1 MSTPSVGDGSSS
13 SGGTGPGAP
22 LRDDGSEVVPM
33 VNPDQYVI
41 MEDLE
46 QMLRR
51 ACDALKAEPPVF
63 VPRDCVHV
71 QGERYYEY
79 MVHVEGP
86 PDGVNFVVFGRF
98 SADERMARQDAALSS
113 LYAVVGESGK
123 EILDFNY
130 DVAQS
135 CRERLM
141 ELQRV
146 SSLSVDSRV
155 AELETENARL
165 RERLD
170 AWETLHGRA

>member
-13 SGGTGPGAP
+13 SGGIGPDAP
-22 LRDDGSEVVPM
+22 LRDDEVVPT
-33 VNPDQYVI
+33 VNPVKYVI

-51 ACDALKAEPPVF
+51 ACNALKTEPPVF
-63 VPRDCVHV
+63 VPCDCIHV
-71 QGERYYEY
+71 QGERYYGY

-86 PDGVNFVVFGRF
+86 PDGVNFVAFGRF

-113 LYAVVGESGK
+113 LHAVVGESGK
-123 EILDFNY
+123 EIWDFNY
-130 DVAQS
+130 DMAQS
-135 CRERLM
+135 CRDRLM

-146 SSLSVDSRV
+146 SSLSVDSHV

-165 RERLD
+165 RERLN
-170 AWETLHGRA
+170 AWETLDGRP